1 MCACACACACVRVC
15 VVLFCFV
22 SFEVD
27 VSANTVKLNQTLIR
41 VTIYGFQFSW
51 LSFGVHGYIWFVGK
65 VMRRQGIF
73 FI

>member
-1 MCACACACACVRVC
+1 MRVCVCVCVC

-27 VSANTVKLNQTLIR
+27 FSANTVKLNQTPIR

-51 LSFGVHGYIWFVGK
+51 LSFGVHGYIWFVEK
-65 VMRRQGIF
+65 VIRRQGIF